1 MGRQKVKWISRKKNI
16 REYTELAHSST
27 GQPAAVI
34 TIYKKG
40 DPSNKLVWNSSK
52 TFLFYFFP
60 FFFDRPYSAALGE
73 LNKGVT

>member
-1 MGRQKVKWISRKKNI
+1 MDFKEKNI

-52 TFLFYFFP
+52 TFLFF
-60 FFFDRPYSAALGE
+60 
-73 LNKGVT
+73 